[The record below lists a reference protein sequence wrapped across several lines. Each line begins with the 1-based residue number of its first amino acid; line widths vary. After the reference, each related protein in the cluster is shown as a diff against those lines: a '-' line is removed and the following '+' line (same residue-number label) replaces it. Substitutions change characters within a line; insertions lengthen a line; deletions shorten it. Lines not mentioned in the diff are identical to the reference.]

1 VNNMKNLFSIALAA
15 VLTLVPLTGE
25 AVPIATPGNYVFSGS
40 IGIPS
45 LTNGDCVIAT
55 GAYGVLTTS
64 GAPCG
69 PGGGAVIS
77 ASTWTLTDESGA
89 AIPITDEENA
99 YSTVGN
105 AGGPHLVN
113 VAIDINMPSNSSTAN
128 SSMSL
133 PVDVTGNAESYQ
145 ALDCTLQNGNYA
157 HVPNLTR
164 AIGYINAGAGSTFT
178 IYADISG
185 VYTQQRNIDLSTA
198 GIYCAG
204 TYQTA
209 S

>member
-1 VNNMKNLFSIALAA
+1 MKNLFSIALAA

-45 LTNGDCVIAT
+45 LTNGDCVVAT

-64 GAPCG
+64 GEPCG
-69 PGGGAVIS
+69 PGGGAIMTV
-77 ASTWTLTDESGA
+77 STWTLTDTSGA
-89 AIPITDEENA
+89 GIPITDEENS
-99 YSTVGN
+99 YQTVGN
-105 AGGPHLVN
+105 VGGPHIVN
-113 VAIDINMPSNSSTAN
+113 VAIDINMPSNTSTAN

-133 PVDVTGNAESYQ
+133 PVPVFGDAESYQ

-164 AIGYINAGAGSTFT
+164 AIGFILAGTTPSNFT

-185 VYTQQRNIDLSTA
+185 VYTQQRNVDLATA
-198 GIYCAG
+198 GISCAG
-204 TYQTA
+204 TYQTT